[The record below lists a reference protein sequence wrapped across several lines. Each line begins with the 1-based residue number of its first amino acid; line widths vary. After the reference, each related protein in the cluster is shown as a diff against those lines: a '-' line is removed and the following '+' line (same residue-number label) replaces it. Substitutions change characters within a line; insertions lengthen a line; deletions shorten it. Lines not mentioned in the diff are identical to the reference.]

1 MDGWKLLS
9 VLSMLL
15 DRWTDDR
22 SAKINDYIPEAVE
35 EKERKEYSE
44 TPDPNKGSHQQH
56 YTFNFRTISN
66 STTTTN
72 TTRTE
77 NDCCKVEKVRF
88 SVKIF

>member
-1 MDGWKLLS
+1 
-9 VLSMLL
+9 MLL

-35 EKERKEYSE
+35 EEQWEERKEHSE

-56 YTFNFRTISN
+56 YTFNFRTVSN

-72 TTRTE
+72 TTKTE
-77 NDCCKVEKVRF
+77 NCCW
-88 SVKIF
+88 